1 MVDGLANWF
10 LFLHVKQNLVGNA
23 AKKPKVAV
31 ASVFGND
38 SDEE

>member
-1 MVDGLANWF
+1 MDSQLNYIII
-10 LFLHVKQNLVGNA
+10 LFFMQSSVGNA
-23 AKKPKVAV
+23 AKKPKKAV